1 MKENI
6 NFDAENK
13 YEFKIGERM
22 VGDGHPVFII
32 AELSGNHHHDINI
45 AKKLID
51 AAREAGVDAVKLQ
64 TYTPHTIT
72 LKSDKEYF
80 QIKADGAWKGQ
91 TLYSLYEKAYTPWE
105 WHKELK
111 EYAGSKGL
119 MFFSTPFD
127 PTAVDFLENLGV
139 LFYKVASFEIVDI
152 PLLKKIAE
160 TKKPVIISR
169 GMSTLDE
176 IQLALDT
183 LRENGSTDV
192 ALLHCVSSYPANP
205 SEMNLSSIPDIK
217 KKFDV
222 MSGLSDH
229 SLDPAVSTLSVLL
242 GASIIEKHIILRRKD
257 GGPDAEFSIE
267 PHEFADLVSRIRKI
281 ESIKNPGEKEELI
294 RRTPNAFEIIGHP
307 TYEPGEN
314 ESRNI
319 VFRKSIFIAKDVKKG
334 DIFNKKNIRS
344 VRPGHGLPPKHY
356 EEILGKKAT
365 RDIEF
370 GEPLDWGMV
379 ER

>member
-176 IQLALDT
+176 IKLALDT

-242 GASIIEKHIILRRKD
+242 GASIIEKHIILRRK
-257 GGPDAEFSIE
+257 
-267 PHEFADLVSRIRKI
+267 
-281 ESIKNPGEKEELI
+281 
-294 RRTPNAFEIIGHP
+294 
-307 TYEPGEN
+307 
-314 ESRNI
+314 
-319 VFRKSIFIAKDVKKG
+319 
-334 DIFNKKNIRS
+334 
-344 VRPGHGLPPKHY
+344 
-356 EEILGKKAT
+356 
-365 RDIEF
+365 
-370 GEPLDWGMV
+370 
-379 ER
+379 